1 MKIYLS
7 LSIQIPIT
15 KYLRQVAYEQQSYFS
30 WFWRR
35 KSNVKML
42 VDPMSTKNLVHRQ
55 LSSSRVLKWQ
65 KGWENSL
72 GPPL

>member
-1 MKIYLS
+1 MNNKVIS
-7 LSIQIPIT
+7 HGSGDQ
-15 KYLRQVAYEQQSYFS
+15 
-30 WFWRR
+30 

-55 LSSSRVLKWQ
+55 LSSSCVLKWQ